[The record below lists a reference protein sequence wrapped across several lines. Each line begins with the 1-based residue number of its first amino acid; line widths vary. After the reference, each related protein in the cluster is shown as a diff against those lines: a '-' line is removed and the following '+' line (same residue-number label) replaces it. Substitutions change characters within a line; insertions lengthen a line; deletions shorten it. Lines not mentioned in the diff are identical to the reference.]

1 MTAVLAE
8 KVIDLAAYRAAHRDG
23 DPPTG
28 RPERRPTPVLTAR
41 GVAHR
46 ERMLRHLA
54 ELAGRQ
60 RASV

>member
-1 MTAVLAE
+1 MTTVLAE
-8 KVIDLAAYRAAHRDG
+8 KVIDLAAYRAAHPTG
-23 DPPTG
+23 DPQEA
-28 RPERRPTPVLTAR
+28 RLERRPGPGLTAR

-60 RASV
+60 CASV